1 MYMESLLR
9 RLETSRREV
18 AMRCLLMVTL
28 TLSAGIAAAQGAPP
42 TGAAHTIVVPPDKV
56 AWSPAPQALPSGAKL
71 AVLEGDPS
79 RTGPYTMRLL
89 MPDHYRLPPH
99 FHSGIEHV
107 TVVKGTFK
115 VGMGERFDG
124 SAMTTLP
131 TGTFAALSPGTRH
144 FAEAQGETILQL
156 HGTGP
161 WEITYVN
168 PADDPRAG
176 TP

>member
-1 MYMESLLR
+1 MRSLL
-9 RLETSRREV
+9 V
-18 AMRCLLMVTL
+18 IML
-28 TLSAGIAAAQGAPP
+28 TLSAGVAAAPGAPP
-42 TGAAHTIVVPPDKV
+42 TGASHVIVVPPDKI
-56 AWSPAPQALPSGAKL
+56 AWNPTPPALPPGAEL

-79 RTGPYTMRLL
+79 QTGPYTMRLR
-89 MPDHYRLPPH
+89 MPDHYRIPPH

-131 TGTFAALSPGTRH
+131 AGTFAALQPGTRH

-168 PADDPRAG
+168 PADDPR
-176 TP
+176 TRKP